1 MKNKKSI
8 LIAYNAMAIGG
19 STTSLLSILNLIDYN
34 KYEVDLL
41 LNFNVGEL
49 LDLIPKEVNL
59 LPPAMRYIDRK
70 KEYLHRFLS
79 PRFMWHYLISKII
92 VYKSKVPIHAAQYR
106 EWKDIEF
113 QRTIDKEYDVA
124 IAFLEGDRCKFVAR
138 HIKAKKKIAWIHV
151 NYIDAKFNP
160 KYDRDT
166 MCVFDNIVLVSKD
179 CKSAFDSAFP
189 ELSHKS
195 CVIENILS
203 SRFVRNR
210 ANEEIN
216 LKIDDKKINL
226 VSCSRI
232 SFGSKGLDRAVN
244 ALAKLKNEGLLQNL
258 SWYVIGDGSDMIKFK
273 NMIYENSLE
282 DIIFPIGSKTNP
294 YRYLKN
300 MSVFFLPSVWEGKPM
315 AVTEGF
321 MMGLPALVTE
331 YSSAR
336 EQVRHNVDGY
346 IMENSEDGIYEGLK
360 YILTHKDEVSNWGK
374 NVSETEYSNI
384 EAIRQIE
391 LMIDS

>member
-1 MKNKKSI
+1 MKKNI
-8 LIAYNAMAIGG
+8 LIAYPEMMIGG
-19 STTSLLSILNLIDYN
+19 STTSLLSVLQLLDYE
-34 KYEVDLL
+34 KYDVDLL
-41 LNFNVGEL
+41 LDFNQG
-49 LDLIPKEVNL
+49 DLVEAIPAQVNL
-59 LPPAMRYIDRK
+59 LPHSRK
-70 KEYLHRFLS
+70 ANSLKQEKIKNYFRPKFILGKLR
-79 PRFMWHYLISKII
+79 SKII
-92 VYKSKVPIHAAQYR
+92 SKKTGIPIRGEQYISWKDLWQYR
-106 EWKDIEF
+106 KVEKH
-113 QRTIDKEYDVA
+113 YDAA
-124 IAFLEGDRCKFVAR
+124 ISFLEGKQMKFVAR
-138 HIKAKKKIAWIHV
+138 HIDADKKIAWIHI
-151 NYIDAKFNP
+151 NYTDAKLDP
-160 KYDRDT
+160 RYDRDT
-166 MCVFDNIVLVSKD
+166 MCNFDKIVLVSKD
-179 CKSAFDSAFP
+179 CKKAFDDNFP
-189 ELSHKS
+189 ELKERT
-195 CVIENILS
+195 CIIENILS
-203 SRFVRNR
+203 SNFVQSRG
-210 ANEEIN
+210 NETID
-216 LKIDDKKINL
+216 LKVDKNKINL
-226 VSCSRI
+226 VTSCRI
-232 SFGSKGLDRAVN
+232 SFASKGLDRAVN
-244 ALAKLKNEGLLQNL
+244 ALAKLKNEGILQNL

-294 YRYLKN
+294 YPYLKN